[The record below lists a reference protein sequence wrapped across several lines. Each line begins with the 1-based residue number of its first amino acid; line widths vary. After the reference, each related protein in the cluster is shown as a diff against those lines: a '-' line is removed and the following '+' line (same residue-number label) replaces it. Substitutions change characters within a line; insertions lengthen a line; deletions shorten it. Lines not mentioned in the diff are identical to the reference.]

1 MSWIASPRRADLN
14 RKPHKFDPAKV
25 AKLDRPERQQILPS
39 DRLADLLALQGSET
53 VVDYGAGSGVVTVV
67 VVERL
72 SKGVVY
78 AVDESPEMIEHLAE
92 RLAGA
97 GLQNV
102 VTHLI
107 KDNSVDLEN
116 GIADRVLAVNLLHEV
131 IGEGALPEMRRLL
144 KPDGF
149 LLVAD
154 WRSDVPREM
163 GPPAD
168 VSLSPQ
174 EGRKLL
180 EEAGFNVAAA
190 DVDFPYH
197 FVFVAR
203 PEIRA

>member
-1 MSWIASPRRADLN
+1 M
-14 RKPHKFDPAKV
+14 
-25 AKLDRPERQQILPS
+25 
-39 DRLADLLALQGSET
+39 ADLLALQGRES

-67 VVERL
+67 LAERL
-72 SKGVVY
+72 PEGIVH
-78 AVDESPEMIEHLAE
+78 AVDESPEMVGHLTE

-102 VTHLI
+102 VAHLI
-107 KDNSVDLEN
+107 KDNSVDLES
-116 GIADRVLAVNLLHEV
+116 GSVDRIIAVNLLHEV
-131 IGEGALPEMRRLL
+131 IGEGAVPEMLRLL

-154 WRSDVPREM
+154 WRSDVEREM
-163 GPPAD
+163 GPPSE

-174 EGRKLL
+174 EGRAML
-180 EEAGFNVAAA
+180 EEAGFSVAAP

-203 PEIRA
+203 P

>member
-1 MSWIASPRRADLN
+1 M
-14 RKPHKFDPAKV
+14 
-25 AKLDRPERQQILPS
+25 
-39 DRLADLLALQGSET
+39 DLLALKGSET

-67 VVERL
+67 VAERL
-72 SKGVVY
+72 PNGIVH
-78 AVDESPEMIEHLAE
+78 AVDESPEMVEHLTE

-107 KDNSVDLEN
+107 RDNKVELESGVVD
-116 GIADRVLAVNLLHEV
+116 RMLAVNVLHEV
-131 IGEGALPEMRRLL
+131 IGEGALAEMRRLL

-154 WRSDVPREM
+154 WRSDVSRDM
-163 GPPAD
+163 GPPSE

-174 EGRKLL
+174 EGRALL
-180 EEAGFNVAAA
+180 EEAGFSAEAV

-197 FVFVAR
+197 FVFAAR
-203 PEIRA
+203 PTIRA